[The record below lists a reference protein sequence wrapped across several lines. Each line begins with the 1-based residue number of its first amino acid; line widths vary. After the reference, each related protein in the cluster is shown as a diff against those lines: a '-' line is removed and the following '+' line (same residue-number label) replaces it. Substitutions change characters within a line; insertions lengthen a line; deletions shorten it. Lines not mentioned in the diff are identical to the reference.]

1 MNTIS
6 LQVFI
11 DGLSKLATKDII
23 NIRDAINAR
32 ILKEAES
39 QSRHE
44 IFTLVR

>member
-11 DGLSKLATKDII
+11 SELSKLATKDII

-32 ILKEAES
+32 ILKEAERQERYES
-39 QSRHE
+39 
-44 IFTLVR
+44 FTLVR